1 MQFFCY
7 VVCTKCKMM
16 NSYGGGYKSKH
27 CFCLSSEEMKN
38 LYHLEDNTFNMIF
51 SSMLI
56 SYHQITINL
65 QILRQIMLLFKIISQ
80 FKLRIFS
87 SEGKNYFLRCNRYEN
102 IKLQTYQSV
111 TLSVSSIFK
120 NNLNVTLYR
129 KFCTLLFIS

>member
-1 MQFFCY
+1 
-7 VVCTKCKMM
+7 
-16 NSYGGGYKSKH
+16 
-27 CFCLSSEEMKN
+27 
-38 LYHLEDNTFNMIF
+38 
-51 SSMLI
+51 
-56 SYHQITINL
+56 
-65 QILRQIMLLFKIISQ
+65 MLLFKIISQ

-129 KFCTLLFIS
+129 KFCTLLFIKLRFFGLFEFCHDSVANANERNSFHNNNLTITFFNFLVQSIMN